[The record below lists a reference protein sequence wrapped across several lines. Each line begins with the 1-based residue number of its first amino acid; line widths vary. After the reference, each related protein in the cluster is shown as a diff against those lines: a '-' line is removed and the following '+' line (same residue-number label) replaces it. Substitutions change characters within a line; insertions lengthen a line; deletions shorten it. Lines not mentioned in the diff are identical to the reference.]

1 MGFHGLETMER
12 KTNLMSKQLATILL
26 ALLLAAGVGAA
37 VGAGV
42 ALQTE
47 SDPAAA
53 DSPAAVAG
61 ESVAETTSS
70 TAALYKRVKDS
81 VVEIHATTSGS
92 ADAFGNQRQGEATGS
107 GFVIDKQGHIV
118 TNQHVVSDSQSVNV
132 EFSDG
137 STVDA
142 KVVGTD
148 PSTDIA
154 VLDVNRSAAQLTPVS
169 FASEGS
175 LEVGDPVIA
184 IGSPFGLQGTLT
196 TGVVSALGREIES
209 PNGFTIEN
217 AVQTDA
223 ALNHGNSGGPV
234 LDTQGRVVGVAAQI
248 RSENGGNVGI
258 GYAVP
263 GDTAKRV
270 AADLIQD
277 GSVEHA
283 YLGVSLPNDGAARVQ
298 EVVNGAPAD
307 RAGLRAGDQVT
318 AVNGDAIESGDE
330 LRERIDAQRPG
341 DKLTLT
347 ITRSGDERT
356 VEVTLGERPATAQ

>member
-1 MGFHGLETMER
+1 
-12 KTNLMSKQLATILL
+12 MSKQLATILL

-42 ALQTE
+42 ALETDD
-47 SDPAAA
+47 DPVAAQA
-53 DSPAAVAG
+53 TTGATA

-70 TAALYKRVKDS
+70 TAALFKRVRDA
-81 VVEIHATTSGS
+81 VVTVHASNGG
-92 ADAFGNQRQGEATGS
+92 AGEATGS

-118 TNQHVVSDSQSVNV
+118 TNQHVVSGAQSVRV

-137 STVDA
+137 SEVDA
-142 KVVGTD
+142 QVVGTD

-154 VLDVNRSAAQLTPVS
+154 VLDVNRPAAQLTTVS

-175 LEVGDPVIA
+175 LEVGDPVVA
-184 IGSPFGLQGTLT
+184 IGSPFGLDGTLT
-196 TGVVSALGREIES
+196 TGVISALGREIRS

-223 ALNHGNSGGPV
+223 ALNNGNSGGPV

-248 RSENGGNVGI
+248 RSESGGNVGI
-258 GYAVP
+258 GYAIL

-283 YLGVSLPNDGAARVQ
+283 YLGVSLPNDGAAQVEQ
-298 EVVNGAPAD
+298 VVPGAPAD
-307 RAGLRAGDQVT
+307 NAGLRPGDEVT
-318 AVNGDAIESGDE
+318 AVNGEAIESGDQ
-330 LRERIDAQRPG
+330 LREAIDAHRPG

-347 ITRSGDERT
+347 ITRNGDERT

>member
-1 MGFHGLETMER
+1 MER
-12 KTNLMSKQLATILL
+12 KRNLMSKQLVTMLL

-47 SDPAAA
+47 SDPASAEA
-53 DSPAAVAG
+53 PTVTG
-61 ESVAETTSS
+61 ESVAQTTSS
-70 TAALYKRVKDS
+70 TAALYKRVKDA
-81 VVEIHATTSGS
+81 VVEIHATGGGQGGS
-92 ADAFGNQRQGEATGS
+92 ATGS
-107 GFVIDKQGHIV
+107 GFVIDEQGHIV
-118 TNQHVVSDSQSVNV
+118 TNQHVVGGADSVSV

-137 STVDA
+137 SEVDA
-142 KVVGTD
+142 EIVGTD

-154 VLDVNRSAAQLTPVS
+154 VLDVNRPAAQLTPLS
-169 FASEGS
+169 FSAEGT
-175 LEVGDPVIA
+175 LEVGDPVVA
-184 IGSPFGLQGTLT
+184 IGSPFGLDGTLT
-196 TGVVSALGREIES
+196 TGVISALGREIQS

-223 ALNHGNSGGPV
+223 ALNNGNSGGPV
-234 LDTQGRVVGVAAQI
+234 LDTEGRVVGVAAQI

-263 GDTAKRV
+263 GDTARRV

-283 YLGVSLPNDGAARVQ
+283 YLGVSLPNDGAAELS
-298 EVVNGAPAD
+298 EVVDGGPAD
-307 RAGLRAGDQVT
+307 RAGLQAGDEVT
-318 AVNGDAIESGDE
+318 AVDGKAIESGDE
-330 LRERIDAQRPG
+330 LRAAIDAKRPG

-356 VEVTLGERPATAQ
+356 VEVTLGERPASAQ

>member
-1 MGFHGLETMER
+1 MER
-12 KTNLMSKQLATILL
+12 KRKLMSKQLATMLL

-47 SDPAAA
+47 SDPVAAA
-53 DSPAAVAG
+53 TTTVPTG
-61 ESVAETTSS
+61 ESVAERTSS
-70 TAALYKRVKDS
+70 TAALYKRAREA
-81 VVEIHATTSGS
+81 VVEVHAS
-92 ADAFGNQRQGEATGS
+92 AGGPGGATGS

-118 TNQHVVSDSQSVNV
+118 TNQHVVSGAESVSV

-137 STVDA
+137 TEVDA
-142 KVVGTD
+142 EVVGTD

-154 VLDVNRSAAQLTPVS
+154 VLDVNRPAAQLTTLS

-175 LEVGDPVIA
+175 LEVGDSVVA
-184 IGSPFGLQGTLT
+184 IGSPFGLDGTLT
-196 TGVVSALGREIES
+196 TGVISALGREIES

-223 ALNHGNSGGPV
+223 ALNNGNSGGPV

-248 RSENGGNVGI
+248 RSESGGSDGI
-258 GYAVP
+258 GYAIP

-277 GSVEHA
+277 GTVEHA
-283 YLGVSLPNDGAARVQ
+283 YLGVSLPNDGAARIT
-298 EVVNGAPAD
+298 EVVTGTPAD
-307 RAGLRAGDQVT
+307 RAGLRAGDEVT
-318 AVNGDAIESGDE
+318 AVDGDAIESGDQ
-330 LRERIDAQRPG
+330 LREAIDAKRPG
-341 DKLTLT
+341 DKLSLT

-356 VEVTLGERPATAQ
+356 VEVTLGERPASAQ

>member
-1 MGFHGLETMER
+1 
-12 KTNLMSKQLATILL
+12 MSKQLATILL

-47 SDPAAA
+47 NEPAAA
-53 DSPAAVAG
+53 ESPDTVAG
-61 ESVAETTSS
+61 ESVSETTSS
-70 TAALYKRVKDS
+70 TAALYNRVKNA
-81 VVEIHATTSGS
+81 VVEVHAETGG
-92 ADAFGNQRQGEATGS
+92 ADAFGNQQQGQATGS
-107 GFVIDKQGHIV
+107 GFVIDEQGHIV
-118 TNQHVVSDSQSVNV
+118 TNEHVVSGSESVSV
-132 EFSDG
+132 EFADG

-142 KVVGTD
+142 EVVGTD

-154 VLDVNRSAAQLTPVS
+154 VLDVNRPAAQLTTVNFAPV
-169 FASEGS
+169 GT

-196 TGVVSALGREIES
+196 TGVVSALGREIQS

-234 LDTQGRVVGVAAQI
+234 LDTEGRVVGVAAQI

-283 YLGVSLPNDGAARVQ
+283 YLGVSLPNDGAARIE
-298 EVVNGAPAD
+298 EVRDGTPAD
-307 RAGLRAGDQVT
+307 RGGLRAGDQVT
-318 AVNGDAIESGDE
+318 AVDGDQIESGDE
-330 LRERIDAQRPG
+330 LREKIDAKRPG

-356 VEVTLGERPATAQ
+356 VEVTLGERPASAQ